1 MNDSPTVHD
10 PAELRRKRIEAGLDQ
25 IDLARLAGLHQTY
38 ISLLERGKKKNPTA
52 RTLKRIA
59 DALGCEPVDLMPKRG
74 SRRPKV
80 AGRPV
85 AGASARR
92 AA

>member
-1 MNDSPTVHD
+1 MSDSPTVHD
-10 PAELRRKRIEAGLDQ
+10 PDEMRRLRIEAGLNQ
-25 IDLARLAGLHQTY
+25 IDLANRAELHQTY
-38 ISLLERGKKKNPTA
+38 ISLLELGRKNPTA

-59 DALGCEPVDLMPKRG
+59 DALGCQPADLMRKRS

-80 AGRPV
+80 ASRPAV
-85 AGASARR
+85 GAGARR